1 MTAVARTGEEAF
13 RIVPCDENGDPV
25 EPLGAMSAALR
36 EACLASAELYRKIG
50 FRPPWVSYVA
60 LSDGAPV
67 GGGAFVGA
75 PVDGRVEIAYFTLE
89 GHEGRGHA
97 TNTAVHLCR
106 IAREAMPG
114 LTIVANTLPE
124 DNASTAILRKLGF
137 ARSGTTRDADVG
149 EAWQWRIEP

>member
-1 MTAVARTGEEAF
+1 MTAVARTGEVPF
-13 RIVPCDENGDPV
+13 RLVPCDERGDPV
-25 EPLGAMSAALR
+25 APLGPMPAALR
-36 EACLASAELYRKIG
+36 EACLASAALYRKIG
-50 FRPPWVSYVA
+50 FHLPWVSYVA
-60 LSDGAPV
+60 VSDGAPV

-106 IAREAMPG
+106 IAGEALPG
-114 LTIVANTLPE
+114 LTVVANTLSE

-137 ARSGTTRDADVG
+137 ARSGTTFDADVG
-149 EAWQWRIEP
+149 EAWQWRIEL